1 MFKASTDGQE
11 LQKLSR
17 DIDDMC
23 KFLSLQI
30 NTSTLEAI
38 QRSQAVSAAPI
49 PPVNNDAGKTSPTT
63 CFGASILPSATG
75 ATLTYSKIPYVLI
88 TL

>member
-1 MFKASTDGQE
+1 
-11 LQKLSR
+11 
-17 DIDDMC
+17 MC

-49 PPVNNDAGKTSPTT
+49 PPVNSDAGKTSPTT
-63 CFGASILPSATG
+63 YFGTSILPSATG
-75 ATLTYSKIPYVLI
+75 ATLTYFEIPYVLI
-88 TL
+88 TLQLE